1 MFKAYDVGKMTV
13 PLARELSQ
21 QSYWVQIS
29 HWIQM
34 LAVNILC
41 FIVMKEAS
49 GYPELEYKESFH
61 LSE

>member
-1 MFKAYDVGKMTV
+1 
-13 PLARELSQ
+13 
-21 QSYWVQIS
+21 
-29 HWIQM
+29 M